1 MLTSFVSLSFLYL
14 PSSFAVPVL
23 LLFAFLFVIL
33 RVMKSEIGKTRLKLF
48 LCGAFIGA
56 VAFFAVFSP
65 SALDPTNL
73 AYVRGGYV
81 ERDIIQH
88 YAGWNFY
95 RSSPIRFP
103 LGIAES
109 MSAPEGASVVYSD
122 SIPLFAILF
131 RFLDPILPDSFQ
143 YFGLFVLLSYMLQG
157 GASALL
163 LSLFLNRFWVI
174 LVGTIPFVF
183 SPILME
189 RAFRHTSLTAHYLIL
204 LALYCYFSHNREG
217 KQRAL
222 LWIILAILTP
232 LIHTYFLPMIYAV
245 FVADILDNGAKKE
258 KPRSVLCLA
267 GCLCLSVLTLFSVG
281 AFSTGSSGTSF
292 GYGYF
297 SMNVNSIFNPVSLTG
312 IRWSHLLPPLPQ
324 GFGTYEG
331 FNYWGLGILLTF
343 FLISIHLILSFKK
356 SKPLHYAKEHP
367 GLLLICFVLT
377 LFAVSTTVIANNSA
391 FINISLPSKLYALC
405 STFRSSGRMFW
416 PVTYLVYLFCIVYLA
431 HHLTKKQLGNGLVLL
446 LSIVQLIDISPAI
459 LAKHQSMTAY
469 SDQFEILTD
478 TPFFEE
484 NRDTYKNVI
493 SPGTS
498 AFRGIYV
505 ALWCSENGMSTDFP
519 FLARF
524 DADLHASRAASVR
537 ENLLNGNYDEDTL
550 YLFTEED
557 ESLFHDVAFYI
568 NSPELVCGKAG
579 EAFYFIAPDNGD
591 LKLPS
596 NDDSLILYEDL
607 PLIVAD
613 YSDGIWD
620 HGVLLSKPNTITFL
634 NNAFSKS
641 FLDNASVIYCE
652 GMPYEIQK
660 IYEDPGYIMV
670 EVDVED
676 GHLLC
681 EKPLNTNI
689 RP

>member
-1 MLTSFVSLSFLYL
+1 MLTSFLSLSFLYL

-131 RFLDPILPDSFQ
+131 RFLDPVLPDSFQ

-163 LSLFLNRFWVI
+163 LSLFLNRSWVI

-204 LALYCYFSHNREG
+204 LALFCYFSHNREG
-217 KQRAL
+217 KQRTL
-222 LWIILAILTP
+222 LWVILAILTP

-245 FVADILDNGAKKE
+245 FAADVLDNGVKKE
-258 KPRSVLCLA
+258 KARSVLCLA
-267 GCLCLSVLTLFSVG
+267 ACLCLSVLTLFCIG
-281 AFSTGSSGTSF
+281 AFSTSSSGTSF

-312 IRWSHLLPPLPQ
+312 IRWSLLLPPLPQ

-367 GLLLICFVLT
+367 GLLLICIALT

-416 PVTYLVYLFCIVYLA
+416 PVTYLVYLICIVFPA
-431 HHLTKKQLGNGLVLL
+431 HHLTKKQLGNSLVLV
-446 LSIVQLIDISPAI
+446 LSIVQLIDISPAL

-484 NRDTYKNVI
+484 NRKTYQRVI

-498 AFRGIYV
+498 AYRGLYV

-524 DADLHASRAASVR
+524 DSDLHAARAASVR
-537 ENLLNGNYDEDTL
+537 EDLLNGTYDADTL
-550 YLFTEED
+550 YLFTTED
-557 ESLFHDVAFYI
+557 ESLFHDVAYHV
-568 NSPELVCGKAG
+568 NGPELVCGKAG
-579 EAFYFIAPDNGD
+579 ETFYFIAPNNGD
-591 LKLPS
+591 LALPS
-596 NDDSLILYEDL
+596 NDEDLILYEDL

-613 YSDGIWD
+613 YSDDIWD